1 MSEVIAIIKE
11 AVEDLENSYG
21 IELHLICYRCTP
33 KGRYH
38 EGFFSNDR
46 GYSFTISYRKG
57 DQIPLINGS
66 TPKGYVYTSKYP

>member
-1 MSEVIAIIKE
+1 MSEVIDVIKK

-21 IELHLICYRCTP
+21 IELHLIRYRCTP

-38 EGFFSNDR
+38 EGVFGNDQ
-46 GYSFTISYRKG
+46 GYEFMITYREG
-57 DQIPLINGS
+57 NQIPLINGS